1 MPRIHFRRINSRLM
15 TFRLGVLDQDYRD
28 ALKMVNINRLDKLDD
43 VNEGSRPRNGQTL
56 VYDNTN
62 DKYNV
67 TDIDLDGGEFT

>member
-43 VNEGSRPRNGQTL
+43 VNEGINPRNGQTL
-56 VYDNTN
+56 VYDKTN

-67 TDIDLDGGEFT
+67 TDIDLDGGDF